1 MEEAD
6 SKRPSL
12 RSMLSKA
19 GALFVNSRMLYE
31 IMDSFDQGKGVFFSM
46 EPQEKIN
53 QKLKET
59 RDELLRILNG
69 LSGDQLN
76 QKKDSDSW
84 SISQVCQHLYKTEEL
99 YVVAI
104 KRGLKGKEDSIIEN
118 KPLEFLLDRSRRL
131 EAPDIAKPTDEII
144 EYQEI
149 VEKLHHSREKLTE
162 LLHSLE
168 DPSVLSRRHF
178 THPVFKEM
186 LLIEW
191 VKSLYLHE
199 QRHIKQ
205 INEIIEGSK

>member
-1 MEEAD
+1 ME
-6 SKRPSL
+6 L
-12 RSMLSKA
+12 
-19 GALFVNSRMLYE
+19 
-31 IMDSFDQGKGVFFSM
+31 
-46 EPQEKIN
+46 QEIN

-59 RDELLRILNG
+59 RDELLGILNG

-84 SISQVCQHLYKTEEL
+84 SISQICQHLSKTEEL

-104 KRGLKGKEDSIIEN
+104 KRGLKSKEDSIIEN
-118 KPLEFLLDRSRRL
+118 KPLEFLLDRSRKL

-205 INEIIEGSK
+205 INEIIEGFK